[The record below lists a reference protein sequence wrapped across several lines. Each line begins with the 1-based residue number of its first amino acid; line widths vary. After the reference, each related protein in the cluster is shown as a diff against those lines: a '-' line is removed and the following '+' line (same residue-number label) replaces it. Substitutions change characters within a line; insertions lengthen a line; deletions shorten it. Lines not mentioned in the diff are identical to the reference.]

1 MKINKY
7 HFLYIIISFAL
18 CLYAYLLMGQSSMGS
33 VDELLQKT
41 AIVGLLEILF
51 CTITWKLY
59 TGSFF
64 SLFLF
69 YLLSF
74 YIFTMGQSLLYAFNI
89 EHSFANVYI
98 LVSKEAM
105 LKSHVFTILCIAFLF
120 EGALIAAGK
129 KTTKYT
135 QIEIVENCESGIFGQ
150 VGVILLMISVIPM
163 IIYLVSLL
171 ISYRAGGYAYA
182 FSSVSNTSGLMRII
196 TKIYPFCVPSLIMI
210 IIGYSGFYRK
220 AAQVFM
226 GLIGIIY
233 FMIGERTGAASIILA
248 LFILDSNLKER
259 TQTDDRP
266 NRSGQLKL
274 VLLIVLFAVFIP
286 VVGALRNTS
295 NMSISSLT
303 EAVMEN
309 GLFAG
314 ITDTIAT
321 MGFSEFPLGKT
332 IEIVPG
338 LKSYA
343 YGQSYF
349 YAILAI
355 LPNIFGGTHISVKYA
370 GLAQWLMDFLNMNY
384 GPGFSYPAEAWY
396 NFGWLGC
403 IFMLVIGYVFSY
415 FLYIPKGTKVNNTTL
430 FLSLAFFEETITSP
444 RRELM
449 TVVRQVGYYVL
460 IPVLLIY
467 LFRLRSRRA

>member
-1 MKINKY
+1 M
-7 HFLYIIISFAL
+7 F
-18 CLYAYLLMGQSSMGS
+18 
-33 VDELLQKT
+33 
-41 AIVGLLEILF
+41 
-51 CTITWKLY
+51 
-59 TGSFF
+59 
-64 SLFLF
+64 
-69 YLLSF
+69 
-74 YIFTMGQSLLYAFNI
+74 AFNI
-89 EHSFANVYI
+89 KHSFANVYI

-120 EGALIAAGK
+120 EGALIAAGRK
-129 KTTKYT
+129 IKTYS
-135 QIEIVENCESGIFGQ
+135 QIEITDTYESSIFGQ
-150 VGVILLMISVIPM
+150 VGAILLMISVIPM

-182 FSSVSNTSGLMRII
+182 FSSVSNSSGLMRII
-196 TKIYPFCVPSLIMI
+196 SKIYPFCVPSLIMI
-210 IIGYSGFYRK
+210 VIGYSGFYRK

-233 FMIGERTGAASIILA
+233 FMIGERTGAASILLA

-259 TQTDDRP
+259 NQTNDRT

-286 VVGALRNTS
+286 VIGALRNTS

-309 GLFAG
+309 GVFAG

-355 LPNIFGGTHISVKYA
+355 FPNIFGGTHVSVKYA

-384 GPGFSYPAEAWY
+384 GPGYSYPAEAWY

-403 IFMLVIGYVFSY
+403 IFMLAIGYVFSH
-415 FLYIPKGTKVNNTTL
+415 FLFIPKGAKVNNTTL
-430 FLSLAFFEETITSP
+430 FLSLAFFVETITSP

-449 TVVRQVGYYVL
+449 TVVRLVGYYVL

-467 LFRLRSRRA
+467 LFNLRSRRS